1 VSFFIARLPP
11 ASAPAIC
18 PLSRSRSR
26 HRQDHSLD
34 SVQIACS
41 DPRVPAK
48 KKAFHH
54 GDLRRA
60 LLEASLAVL
69 EKEGVA
75 ALSLRRVAEAAGV
88 THSAPY
94 HHFPEKTALL
104 AAIAEDGFRLLH
116 EAMRDAVAVA
126 PDDPVERLRAAGLGY
141 VRFAVSH
148 RGHFAVMFRP
158 ELADPA
164 QHPAVD
170 AAGGPSYALL
180 RELCEACIAAG
191 HAPGVDPEALVLL
204 AWSSVHGA
212 ADLWINGP
220 LARRAE
226 RAGCGD
232 AAMLACVPDA
242 LSLLSRASAG
252 PRLAAKRPAKRAR
265 RAGSR

>member
-1 VSFFIARLPP
+1 M
-11 ASAPAIC
+11 
-18 PLSRSRSR
+18 
-26 HRQDHSLD
+26 
-34 SVQIACS
+34 
-41 DPRVPAK
+41 PAK

-60 LLEASLAVL
+60 LIEASLALL
-69 EKEGVA
+69 EDEGVA
-75 ALSLRRVAEAAGV
+75 ALSLRRVAEQAGV

-104 AAIAEDGFRLLH
+104 AAIAEDGFRLLD
-116 EAMRDAVAVA
+116 EAMRAAVAAA
-126 PDDPVERLRAAGLGY
+126 PDDPVDRLRAAGLAY
-141 VRFAVSH
+141 VRFAVAH
-148 RGHFAVMFRP
+148 RAHFAVMFRP

-170 AAGGPSYALL
+170 TAGGPSYALL
-180 RELCEACIAAG
+180 RELCEAAIAAG

-204 AWSSVHGA
+204 SWSAVHGA

-226 RAGCGD
+226 RAGCAD

-242 LSLLSRASAG
+242 LSLLSRASAR
-252 PRLAAKRPAKRAR
+252 PRPSAKRPAKRPR
-265 RAGSR
+265 RARPR

>member
-1 VSFFIARLPP
+1 VW
-11 ASAPAIC
+11 
-18 PLSRSRSR
+18 
-26 HRQDHSLD
+26 
-34 SVQIACS
+34 S
-41 DPRVPAK
+41 DRRVPAK
-48 KKAFHH
+48 KKTFHH

-60 LLEASLAVL
+60 LLEASLALL
-69 EKEGVA
+69 EAEGVA

-94 HHFPEKTALL
+94 HHFSEKTALL
-104 AAIAEDGFRLLH
+104 AAIAEDGFRLLD
-116 EAMRDAVAVA
+116 EAMRAAVAKA

-141 VRFAVSH
+141 LRFALEH

-191 HAPGVDPEALVLL
+191 CAPGVDAEALLLL

-212 ADLWINGP
+212 ADLWVNGP
-220 LARRAE
+220 LARRAA
-226 RAGCGD
+226 RDGCSD

-242 LSLLSRASAG
+242 LAVLSRASAR
-252 PRLAAKRPAKRAR
+252 PRAPKKKR
-265 RAGSR
+265 